1 MKKKFLPKPIEK
13 KWQKEWEKK
22 NIYSA
27 KDFSKKKKYYT
38 LVEFPYPSGE
48 GLHTGHVR
56 GYTAMDVIARK
67 RRMEGYNV
75 LYPIGWD
82 AFGLP
87 TENYA
92 IKKGIHPSVVTKKNT
107 DTFRRQ
113 LKALGFSFDWSR
125 EINTTDPQYYK
136 WTQWIFLQLY
146 AHGLAYKK
154 KLYINWCP
162 KDKIG
167 LANEEVIDGACER
180 CGTQV
185 EQKEKEQWLLRITAY
200 AEKLLAGLEKVDY
213 TEAVKTQQKNWIGK
227 SEGTLV
233 QFPLITSQHQSL
245 KDGIEIFTTRVD
257 TIFGCTY
264 VVVNP
269 EHALLQTHRTDIQ
282 NWKEVVAYSAQ
293 AKHKSELQRNDTS
306 KEKTGVQIQ
315 GVCAYNPASKKEI
328 PIFVAD
334 YVLATYGTGAIMA
347 VPAHDERDFQFAK
360 KFHLPIIPV
369 ISVDAQT
376 VPQDDELYT
385 EEGYVINSGKFTGM
399 KSEKA
404 KEVITEFVH
413 GKTQTQYHLRDWV
426 FSRQHYWGEPIPL
439 VFCAHCA
446 QQIKEGT
453 YTTKEFSQGELLNP
467 GWIAI
472 PEKDLPLTLPKVK
485 KYEPTDSGESPLA
498 AMGKWVNTTCPKCG
512 GGAVRETDTMPNWAG
527 SSWYFLRYL
536 DTKNT
541 KVCADSKKMKY
552 WMPVDWYNGGMEHT
566 TLHLLYSRFWNI
578 FLHDIGAVPVAE
590 PYKKRT
596 SHGMILG
603 EGGIKM
609 SKSRGNVVN
618 PDSVVQAY
626 GADALRVYEMF
637 MGPFTQSI
645 AWDSGSIAGCS
656 RFLNK
661 VWDISL
667 NKTVSRATPSREL
680 LFKLHTTLKKVSED
694 IETMSF
700 NTAISSLM
708 IFVNSCHDEEAIPQK
723 IWEQFL
729 CVLAP
734 FAPFITE
741 ELWSQLGHTKSIHTE
756 AWPHYEEKYLRA
768 TTTCIVCQVNG
779 KKRGLID
786 VPAESEKEAV
796 LKIALENEGF
806 AKYVKDKEVLKII
819 FVPDKI
825 INLIIK
831 E

>member
-1 MKKKFLPKPIEK
+1 MKKKFLPKQIEK
-13 KWQKEWEKK
+13 KWQKIWEEQ
-22 NIYSA
+22 NIYRA
-27 KDFSKKKKYYT
+27 KDFSKKKKYYA

-56 GYTAMDVIARK
+56 GYTAMDIIARK
-67 RRMEGYNV
+67 RRMEGHNV

-92 IKKGIHPSVVTKKNT
+92 IKKGVHPSVVTKKNT

-113 LKALGFSFDWSR
+113 LQALGFSFDWSR
-125 EINTTDPQYYK
+125 EINTTDPNYYK

-154 KLYINWCP
+154 RMSINWCP

-167 LANEEVIDGACER
+167 LANEEVVDGACER
-180 CGTQV
+180 CGTKV
-185 EQKEKEQWLLRITAY
+185 EQKEKEQWMLRITAY
-200 AEKLLAGLEKVDY
+200 ADKLLAGLENVDY
-213 TEAVKTQQKNWIGK
+213 IEAVKLQQKNWIGK
-227 SEGTLV
+227 SEGAV
-233 QFPLITSQHQSL
+233 VMFPVVSAQGQSL
-245 KDGIEIFTTRVD
+245 KNGIEIFTTRID

-269 EHALLQTHRTDIQ
+269 DHPILQEYRAHIK
-282 NWKEVVAYSAQ
+282 NWDEVHAYSMQ
-293 AKHKSELQRNDTS
+293 AKKKSELQRIDAT
-306 KEKTGVQIQ
+306 KEKTGVLIQ
-315 GVCAYNPASKKEI
+315 GLSAHNPASKKEV

-334 YVLATYGTGAIMA
+334 YVLAAYGTGAIMA

-360 KFHLPIIPV
+360 KFHLPILPV
-369 ISVDAQT
+369 VSMDAQT
-376 VPQDDELYT
+376 APQGGDLYT
-385 EEGYVINSGKFTGM
+385 GMGYSINSGKFTGM
-399 KSEKA
+399 ESEKA
-404 KEVITEFVH
+404 KEALTHFVH
-413 GKTQTQYHLRDWV
+413 GVPQTQYHLRDWV

-439 VFCAHCA
+439 VFCKQCE
-446 QQIKEGT
+446 QKIITKS
-453 YTTKEFSQGELLNP
+453 YRTKEFSQGEISNP
-467 GWIAI
+467 GWIALR
-472 PEKDLPLTLPKVK
+472 EKDLPLTLPRVK
-485 KYEPTDSGESPLA
+485 KYEPTHTGESPLA
-498 AMGKWVNTTCPKCG
+498 GIEKWVRATCPKCG
-512 GGAVRETDTMPNWAG
+512 GEARRETDTMPNWAG
-527 SSWYFLRYL
+527 SSWYFLRYA
-536 DTKNT
+536 DSKNT
-541 KVCADSKKMKY
+541 KTFADAKKLKY
-552 WMPVDWYNGGMEHT
+552 WTPVDWYNGGMEHT

-578 FLHDIGAVPVAE
+578 FLYDIGVVPVSE

-626 GADALRVYEMF
+626 GADALRIYEMF

-645 AWDSGSIAGCS
+645 AWDPGSIAGCS

-661 VWDISL
+661 VWDISMHRIVPRV
-667 NKTVSRATPSREL
+667 KQQSDIQY
-680 LFKLHTTLKKVSED
+680 KLHTTIKKVHED

-708 IFVNSCHDEEAIPQK
+708 IFVNACYTQESISRDV
-723 IWEQFL
+723 WESFL
-729 CVLAP
+729 CLLAP

-741 ELWSQLGHTKSIHTE
+741 ELWSQQGHTKSIHTE
-756 AWPHYEEKYLRA
+756 AWPQHEEKYLRA
-768 TTTCIVCQVNG
+768 ASVPLVCQING
-779 KKRGLID
+779 KKRAVIE
-786 VPAESEKEAV
+786 VPTGSEKEAV
-796 LKIALENEGF
+796 LKIARENEGF
-806 AKYVKDKEVLKII
+806 AKYVTDKEVLKII

>member
-1 MKKKFLPKPIEK
+1 MKKKFLPKQIEK
-13 KWQKEWEKK
+13 KWQKEWESK

-38 LVEFPYPSGE
+38 LVEFPYPSGD

-56 GYTAMDVIARK
+56 GYTAMDIIARK

-92 IKKGIHPSVVTKKNT
+92 IQKGIHPSVVTKKNT

-113 LKALGFSFDWSR
+113 LKALGFSFDWKR
-125 EINTTDPQYYK
+125 EVNTTDPEYYK

-146 AHGLAYKK
+146 THGLAYKK
-154 KLYINWCP
+154 KMYINWCP

-167 LANEEVIDGACER
+167 LANEEVVDGACER
-180 CGTQV
+180 CGTKV

-200 AEKLLAGLEKVDY
+200 ADKLLAGLDTVDY
-213 TEAVKTQQKNWIGK
+213 IEAAKTQQKNWIGR
-227 SEGTLV
+227 SEGALV
-233 QFPLITSQHQSL
+233 KFPIVTAQKKPLM
-245 KDGIEIFTTRVD
+245 DGVEVFTTRVD

-264 VVVNP
+264 LVVNP
-269 EHALLQTHRTDIQ
+269 EHPILATHRAYIQ
-282 NWKEVVAYSAQ
+282 NWDEIEAYSIQ
-293 AKHKSELQRNDTS
+293 AKKKSELQRIDTS
-306 KEKTGVQIQ
+306 KEKTGVLIQ
-315 GVCAYNPASKKEI
+315 GIHAHNLANKKEI
-328 PIFVAD
+328 PIFVSD

-360 KFHLPIIPV
+360 KFNLPIV
-369 ISVDAQT
+369 SVVSKDAQSRL
-376 VPQDDELYT
+376 DKEEMYT
-385 EEGYVINSGKFTGM
+385 GEGFIINSGTFTGM
-399 KSEKA
+399 TSKHAKSAIA
-404 KEVITEFVH
+404 KFVH
-413 GKTQTQYHLRDWV
+413 GKSQTQYHLRDWV

-439 VFCAHCA
+439 VFCNACA
-446 QQIKEGT
+446 ERIQKGT
-453 YTTKEFSQGELLNP
+453 HTENEFSKGELLNP
-467 GWIAI
+467 GWIALSH
-472 PEKDLPLTLPKVK
+472 KDVPVTLPRVR
-485 KYEPTDSGESPLA
+485 KYEPTHTGESPLA
-498 AMGKWVNTTCPKCG
+498 GIKKWVHTTCPKCG
-512 GGAVRETDTMPNWAG
+512 APAFRETDTMPNWAG
-527 SSWYFLRYL
+527 SSWYFLRYS
-536 DTKNT
+536 DPKN
-541 KVCADSKKMKY
+541 KKACADYKKMKY
-552 WMPVDWYNGGMEHT
+552 WMSVDWYNGGMEHT

-578 FLHDIGAVPVAE
+578 FLHDIGVVPVSE

-618 PDSVVQAY
+618 PDSVVQIY

-645 AWDSGSIAGCS
+645 AWDAGSIAGCS

-661 VWDISL
+661 VWDISTQ
-667 NKTVSRATPSREL
+667 KIVSRGTPTDTL
-680 LFKLHTTLKKVSED
+680 LLQLHTTIKKVSED

-708 IFVNSCHDEEAIPQK
+708 IFINTCYGLDQIPQK
-723 IWEQFL
+723 VWEQFL
-729 CVLAP
+729 RILAP

-756 AWPHYEEKYLRA
+756 PWPSFEKKYLQS
-768 TTTCIVCQVNG
+768 TVTSLVCQVNG
-779 KKRGLID
+779 KKRAVIEIPTGT
-786 VPAESEKEAV
+786 EKEAAM
-796 LKIALENEGF
+796 KIALQNDSF
-806 AKYVKDKEVLKII
+806 CKYVQGKEVLRSI

-825 INLIIK
+825 INIIVK